1 MKIKK
6 IYKFLIILLI
16 IIIVLLIK
24 SKSIYVFETENK
36 QIYLIQIS
44 SINSGNVVNKFQYYN
59 ENGKIIK
66 EEKFEDSGDVSYS
79 CTNMNYI
86 YSFGPGGLYKTDSI
100 NMETIKLSDEDINIV
115 KFYNNKMYYFVNNGF
130 KSNGYESK
138 ICTENECIKV
148 DFFILDF
155 AIYNNKYY
163 ILGMDSL
170 YVYNVS
176 NDLIKKIDL
185 SDFGAYQKILEIQNK
200 IFIVN
205 ESSFYEIKE
214 EKIEFFSDNNIIK
227 DLNFKSYKNS
237 KGEQYI
243 IDNDMKKILKI
254 ELLDNSMNIKEEKD
268 ISSQFKISYAFNLN
282 ERIGYRIDYEKKEII
297 ISELNNN
304 ILAKFNINI
313 HRNEAIFKIY
323 KLK

>member
-1 MKIKK
+1 
-6 IYKFLIILLI
+6 
-16 IIIVLLIK
+16 
-24 SKSIYVFETENK
+24 
-36 QIYLIQIS
+36 
-44 SINSGNVVNKFQYYN
+44 
-59 ENGKIIK
+59 
-66 EEKFEDSGDVSYS
+66 
-79 CTNMNYI
+79 
-86 YSFGPGGLYKTDSI
+86 
-100 NMETIKLSDEDINIV
+100 
-115 KFYNNKMYYFVNNGF
+115 
-130 KSNGYESK
+130 
-138 ICTENECIKV
+138 
-148 DFFILDF
+148 
-155 AIYNNKYY
+155 
-163 ILGMDSL
+163 MDSL

-313 HRNEAIFKIY
+313 HRNENGFFNNCFRGSKIQKNVNCLGRKYYYNVCPNIFY
-323 KLK
+323 GNYNVFW